1 MGFNRFYSIALKRV
15 LNGVFLASCLLLSA
29 CGEDYI
35 DNADAEVTVYLQP
48 SVMPENNP
56 SVFTLPSGTQV
67 TIDKAYVALSALEL
81 MPCAANTV
89 AQQWGKK
96 VSAWLFTPVTA
107 HSGTTPTRSG
117 TPYWLDLT
125 AEQSQFMA
133 VLYPP
138 IASYCDLELSFSR
151 ADDDTEF
158 VLGSGTY
165 SAEQAVITGQTF
177 ILEGQYTQ
185 AGSATTESLSIMS
198 RKSLPVVNY
207 SLAGMALA
215 VNPVSSI
222 DLKLD
227 LYRWLG
233 ATEEQWAGGSA
244 EEALITLG
252 KYWH

>member
-15 LNGVFLASCLLLSA
+15 LSGVFLAFYLLLGA

-56 SVFTLPSGTQV
+56 RVFTLPSGTQV

-96 VSAWLFTPVTA
+96 VNAWLFTPAVA
-107 HSGTTPTRSG
+107 HSGATPTRSG

-125 AEQSQFMA
+125 AEQPQFMA

-138 IASYCDLELSFSR
+138 IASYCDVDLSFSR

-158 VLGSGTY
+158 VLNGGTY
-165 SAEQAVITGQTF
+165 SAEQAVIIGQTF
-177 ILEGQYTQ
+177 ILEGQYTL
-185 AGSATTESLSIMS
+185 AGAATAEPLSIMS
-198 RKSLPVVNY
+198 SKSLPVVNY
-207 SLAGMALA
+207 DLAGMALE

-227 LYRWLG
+227 LHRWLG
-233 ATEEQWAGGSA
+233 ATEEQWSSGSG

-252 KYWH
+252 EYWH